1 MSEQS
6 KSCPSCGKPLLEEPG
21 CLRCAML
28 SALDAATDNP
38 DAASDLR
45 GSRKP
50 GFAALSEQVLP
61 WSTGRFR
68 VTRKLGEGG
77 MGTVYEAHDDV
88 LDRTVALKMVRAFRF
103 SSLEEKARFHREA
116 TAVAKLDHP
125 HIVPVYEAGEHDGHP
140 FLVMKLVP
148 GNTLAQRM
156 KQGRL
161 PAEDAVTIVAK
172 IAAAVQHAHERGV
185 VHRDLK
191 PSNILLD
198 EHGEPWLTDF
208 GMARLDSDNGLTAT
222 TAQLGTPHYMSPEQA
237 SGRAREVGQASDVW
251 GLGAVLYHMLSGQP
265 LFEGE
270 TPLAIMH
277 RVATEPPPRWK
288 TTTSREEELAGL
300 IERCLQKEPA
310 QRIASAGIFAAE
322 LGRWLRGEHI
332 TAARKKRSLL
342 RWAAVFTVA
351 GLAWVVM
358 KKPPAIPKPRTEIE
372 VTAANGELL
381 ILCGELDDT
390 LWLTALPGGALRVEV
405 EKQNVRSVL
414 GGEHALAGVRS
425 IRLDGGNG
433 RNAVNIAGADG
444 VIFPSLLVNGG
455 AGDDLVS
462 FTGPIVLVPDAGL
475 EVDLQN
481 DAQQPGADSVYFAE
495 GSSVIASGS
504 GSIVVRASRQ
514 ILIAQADL
522 QVVDGSLTL
531 EANQQAEPV
540 HGEGAAIAIHS
551 GKVRSEGK
559 GGITLN
565 GRGGGLGPF
574 PLGVEIKD
582 GSLVQGGTGEALR
595 ITGRGLDSVEDDDAG
610 VAIRSRGGGTPRVIS
625 KGADILITGTGGS
638 THRHSG
644 HNRGIAL
651 SEGRI
656 EAGGMGRIILT
667 GTGGEAPGP
676 YNQGILLISEKTVV
690 SSSGGDV
697 ILDGTGGG
705 VPGGEQF
712 NDGVAFWKGAT
723 LSVGGAGKLTITG
736 TGKNRGTGIAM
747 DESSAITVEAGEIQF
762 TAKGAP
768 QFPDIRVK
776 KNSTITANGGGKI
789 TIAAERKDIDEGSV
803 RGGAR

>member
-1 MSEQS
+1 MSDS
-6 KSCPSCGKPLLEEPG
+6 AKSCPTCGKPLPEEPG

-28 SALDAATDNP
+28 SALDAATKNP
-38 DAASDLR
+38 DAAGDLP
-45 GSRKP
+45 GSREP
-50 GFAALSEQVLP
+50 GFAAISEPVLP

-88 LDRTVALKMVRAFRF
+88 LHRTVALKMVRAFRF
-103 SSLEEKARFHREA
+103 SSPEEKVRFHREA

-161 PAEDAVTIVAK
+161 LAQEAVAIIAK

-208 GMARLDSDNGLTAT
+208 GMARLDADNGLTAT

-237 SGRAREVGQASDVW
+237 SGRAREVGPASDVW
-251 GLGAVLYHMLSGQP
+251 GLAAVLYHMLSGSP
-265 LFEGE
+265 LFDGE

-277 RVATEPPPRWK
+277 CVATETPPRWE
-288 TTTSREEELAGL
+288 TTNSRDEELAGL
-300 IERCLQKEPA
+300 IESCLQKEPT
-310 QRIASAGIFAAE
+310 QRIASAGVFASE
-322 LGRWLRGEHI
+322 LERWLRGEHI
-332 TAARKKRSLL
+332 TVARKKNHLL
-342 RWAAVFTVA
+342 RWAAVLAVA
-351 GLAWVVM
+351 GIAWAVM
-358 KKPPAIPKPRTEIE
+358 KRPRTEIE

-381 ILCGELDDT
+381 ILGGELDDT

-414 GGEHALAGVRS
+414 GSEHALAG
-425 IRLDGGNG
+425 IRRIRVDAGGG
-433 RNAVNIAGADG
+433 RDTVNIAGADG
-444 VIFPSLLVNGG
+444 VVFPSLLVDGG
-455 AGDDLVS
+455 AGDDTVS
-462 FTGPIVLVPDAGL
+462 FTGPIVLAPDAGL

-481 DAQQPGADSVYFAE
+481 DAPVPGTDSVYFAE
-495 GSSVIASGS
+495 GSCVIASGS

-514 ILIAQADL
+514 ILITKADL
-522 QVVDGSLTL
+522 QVVDGGLTL
-531 EANQQAEPV
+531 EANQQTEPV
-540 HGEGAAIAIHS
+540 RGEGAAIRVES

-565 GRGGGLGPF
+565 GRGGGLGTF

-582 GSLVQGGTGEALR
+582 GSLVQGGTSEALR
-595 ITGRGLDSVEDDDAG
+595 ITGRGLDGVEDDDAG
-610 VAIRSRGGGTPRVIS
+610 VAIRAHRSLTFPRVIS

-638 THRHSG
+638 TQRRSG
-644 HNRGIAL
+644 HNRGIAF

-656 EAGGMGRIILT
+656 ESGGMGRITLT
-667 GTGGEAPGP
+667 GTGGEASGP
-676 YNQGILLISEKTVV
+676 YNQGILILSEKAKV

-697 ILDGTGGG
+697 TLVGTGGG
-705 VPGGEQF
+705 VPDGDQF
-712 NDGVAFWKGAT
+712 NDGVALWKGAT
-723 LSVGGAGKLTITG
+723 LRVGGAGKLTITG
-736 TGKNRGTGIAM
+736 TGKNRGIGIAI
-747 DESSAITVEAGEIQF
+747 DESCAITVETGEIHV
-762 TAKGAP
+762 TAKGSSP
-768 QFPDIRVK
+768 EVPDIRVK
-776 KNSTITANGGGKI
+776 KKSTITANGGGKI
-789 TIAAERKDIDEGSV
+789 TINAERKDVDEGSV
-803 RGGAR
+803 IGGVR